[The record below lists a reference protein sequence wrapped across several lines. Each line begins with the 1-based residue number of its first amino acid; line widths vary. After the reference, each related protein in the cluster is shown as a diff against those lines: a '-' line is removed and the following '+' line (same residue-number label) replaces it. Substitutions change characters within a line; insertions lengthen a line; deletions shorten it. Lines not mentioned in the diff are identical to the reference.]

1 MRKPVATVAL
11 MLAWLCANGAL
22 LDLVQVFAWSRMFVG
37 YSQTMTVGVALR
49 ETFDPAKPCEL
60 CVGVAEAKEGL
71 SQKPLPVTIER
82 SADKQL
88 ILALHTPGKLVIAS
102 QPECWPAV
110 VARAGPMR
118 SERVPVPPPRA

>member
-11 MLAWLCANGAL
+11 LLAWLCANGAL
-22 LDLVQVFAWSRMFVG
+22 LDLVQVFAWSRMFAG
-37 YSQTMTVGVALR
+37 YTQTMTVRAALT

-60 CVGVAEAKEGL
+60 CLGVADAKEDL
-71 SQKPLPVTIER
+71 SQKPLPVPIER

-88 ILALHTPGKLVIAS
+88 ILALHTPGKVVIAS
-102 QPECWPAV
+102 SPEGWPAA